1 MPDSEPGD
9 GQGIGDREV
18 GMLLLF
24 LAVLFFARNGVL
36 KLVLL
41 IGLASWIC
49 HRHPAAGEYLQ
60 SVEQRLDQFIDEQ
73 SQR

>member
-1 MPDSEPGD
+1 
-9 GQGIGDREV
+9 
-18 GMLLLF
+18 MLLLF
-24 LAVLFFARNGVL
+24 LAVLLFAHNGLL

-60 SVEQRLDQFIDEQ
+60 LMEQKLDQFIDEQ